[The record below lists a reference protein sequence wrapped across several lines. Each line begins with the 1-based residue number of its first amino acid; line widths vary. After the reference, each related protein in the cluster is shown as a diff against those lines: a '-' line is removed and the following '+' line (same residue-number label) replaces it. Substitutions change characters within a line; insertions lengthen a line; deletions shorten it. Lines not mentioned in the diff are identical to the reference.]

1 MKKNKNENNLTFE
14 SAMIELEQLVDT
26 IDNDKISLDEIVTA
40 FERGTM
46 LMNFCN
52 KELSKV
58 EDKISKL
65 IKTKKGVKLDQ

>member
-14 SAMIELEQLVDT
+14 SAMIELEHLVNK
-26 IDNDKISLDEIVTA
+26 IDNDKISLDEIVAA

-52 KELSKV
+52 KELSNV
-58 EDKISKL
+58 EDKSWY
-65 IKTKKGVKLDQ
+65 

>member
-14 SAMIELEQLVDT
+14 SAMVELEQLVDT
-26 IDNDKISLDEIVTA
+26 IDNDKISLDEIVTT

-65 IKTKKGVKLDQ
+65 IKTKKGVKLD

>member
-1 MKKNKNENNLTFE
+1 MKKNENENNLTFE

-65 IKTKKGVKLDQ
+65 IKTKEGVILDQ

>member
-26 IDNDKISLDEIVTA
+26 IDNDKISLNEIVTA

-65 IKTKKGVKLDQ
+65 IKTKEGVKLDQ

>member
-14 SAMIELEQLVDT
+14 SAMVELEQLVDT
-26 IDNDKISLDEIVTA
+26 IDNDKISLDEIVTT

-58 EDKISKL
+58 EVKISKL
-65 IKTKKGVKLDQ
+65 IKTKKGLKLD